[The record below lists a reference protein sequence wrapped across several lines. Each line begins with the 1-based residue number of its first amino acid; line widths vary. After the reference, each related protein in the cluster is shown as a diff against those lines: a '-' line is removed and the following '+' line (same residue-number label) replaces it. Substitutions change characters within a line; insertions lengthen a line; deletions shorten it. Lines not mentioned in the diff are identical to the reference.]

1 MKILKDKDRSRLIAA
16 ARDKIPCDLAVD
28 NAMLVNVITG
38 EIYPASVDVLDGVVV
53 RVREGNTPAALSAKE
68 VFDAKGAYLMPGFID
83 IHMHVESTMMTPEN
97 FGKAAIMCGT
107 TTVFVDPHEIANVM
121 GIEGVRYMVE
131 NARYSP
137 VRQLNLAPSC
147 VPSVPGLE
155 NAGAVFGPEEV
166 GQILDMPG
174 VVGIAEVMDFPGVI
188 NDSPRMHAIVDEGL
202 KRGVLIQGH
211 AQKILGSDLAAYI
224 LGGPTDNHSAR
235 SAAESN
241 AYLRAGMRINLQSSS
256 LSSGCLPE
264 MLAGISKHR
273 YSDLVSIC
281 TDDVHAKDLL
291 ETGHINR
298 MFKKVVSLGVKP
310 IDAIRWGTWNAAK
323 DGLLDDVGAI
333 APGFI
338 ADMQLVDELD
348 GRNPFAVFT
357 AGKLVV
363 NEGKLV
369 EDDSAKHHLSFP
381 NTVFLPKIVAED
393 LLIPCPE
400 QQSAAEVCVIHFTPD
415 GRTKDTPV
423 YEKLPVKN
431 GFIDISGDPDLSF
444 VSVINRHGT
453 GGKSTAVFRKLGL
466 KHGALASTISHD
478 SHNMTVAFRNP
489 EDAILAVEHLQAC
502 GGGLCVARDG
512 TILGSVAL
520 PVAGL
525 MSQLPCKELVRQMER
540 FEESIALVCESREMM
555 MRITIISLTASAC
568 LRISDMGIVNGKTQE
583 FVPLFRQ

>member
-1 MKILKDKDRSRLIAA
+1 MKIIKDKDRSRLIAA
-16 ARDKIPCDLAVD
+16 ARDKIPCDLAVE
-28 NAMLVNVITG
+28 NARLVNVITG
-38 EIYPASVDVLDGVVV
+38 EIYAASVDVLDGVIV
-53 RVREGNTPAALSAKE
+53 RVREDNTAAALPAKE
-68 VFDAKGAYLMPGFID
+68 VFNAKGAYLMPGFID

-131 NARYSP
+131 NARHSP

-155 NAGAVFGPEEV
+155 NAGAVFGPAEV
-166 GQILDMPG
+166 GEILDMPG

-241 AYLRAGMRINLQSSS
+241 AYLRAGMRVNLQSSS

-298 MFKKVVSLGVKP
+298 VYKKVVSLGVEP
-310 IDAIRWGTWNAAK
+310 IDAIRWCTWNAAK
-323 DGLLDDVGAI
+323 DGLLDDAGAI

-357 AGKLVV
+357 AGKLAV
-363 NEGKLV
+363 NKGKLV
-369 EDDSAKHHLSFP
+369 EGGAAEQPRGFP
-381 NTVFLPKIVAED
+381 NTVFLPKIAVDD
-393 LLIPCPE
+393 LLIPCQ
-400 QQSAAEVCVIHFTPD
+400 QQSAAEVCVINFTPD
-415 GRTKDTPV
+415 GRTTDIPV

-431 GFIDISGDPDLSF
+431 GFIDISGDPELSF

-453 GGKSTAVFRKLGL
+453 GGKSTAVFRGLGL
-466 KHGALASTISHD
+466 KRGALASTISHD
-478 SHNMTVAFRNP
+478 SHNMTVAFRNTG
-489 EDAILAVEHLQAC
+489 DAILAVEHLKEC
-502 GGGLCVARDG
+502 GGGLCVACDG
-512 TILGSVAL
+512 AILGSVAL

-525 MSQLPCKELVRQMER
+525 MSQLPCEELVRQMES
-540 FEESIALVCESREMM
+540 FEDSIGQVCESRDMM